1 MADLTTS
8 TKKKLRKIPQESHVG
23 LPPTA
28 PALSKSNTKKGH
40 GYFSTSSARNLLTS
54 RRIIDSFNVGDLAEI
69 QKIVDDTVTL
79 DCDVYVFPLNQR
91 MRGRNA
97 LMDLWESMLEAF
109 PDGVFRASDTT
120 INDKGE
126 LTTRFIFTGAK
137 QFNIRLGNTSLCGRE
152 FGEIIPIDM
161 QHSNNDG
168 YSYCDSSSS
177 SSSSSDIGV
186 RSSCSGTLKSI
197 SNDDEDA
204 AKTDF
209 HNSNS
214 RIAPPINAKSAMGS
228 RKSKKELSLNNSK
241 TTSNIFEANMAT
253 IGVDYSVPL
262 IRSADLLVDDALEEV
277 YRGSMI
283 MHTNG
288 QYQIDRLDYHW
299 TKNP

>member
-1 MADLTTS
+1 MSDSTPS
-8 TKKKLRKIPQESHVG
+8 TKKLSQKISQESNIG
-23 LPPTA
+23 LPSTA
-28 PALSKSNTKKGH
+28 PALSKTNTKKGQ
-40 GYFSTSSARNLLTS
+40 GYFSTSSTRNLLTS

-69 QKIVDDTVTL
+69 QKIVENTVTL

-137 QFNIRLGNTSLCGRE
+137 QFNIRLGNTSLCGKE
-152 FGEIIPIDM
+152 FGEILPPGKQRID
-161 QHSNNDG
+161 NDC
-168 YSYCDSSSS
+168 YDYCGNSSSS
-177 SSSSSDIGV
+177 GEIGV
-186 RSSCSGTLKSI
+186 RSSCSGTSKVI

-204 AKTDF
+204 TKTAF
-209 HNSNS
+209 QNSNC
-214 RIAPPINAKSAMGS
+214 RTAPDIYAKSEVGNK
-228 RKSKKELSLNNSK
+228 KSKKELPKNSSK
-241 TTSNIFEANMAT
+241 ITNGDFEANMAT
-253 IGVDYSVPL
+253 IGVDYSAPL

-277 YRGSMI
+277 YRGCMI
-283 MHTNG
+283 MHTND

-299 TKNP
+299 TKHP